1 MSYDSLEVLEGFHSG
16 NELPYPLLRDV
27 DAAHVIAY
35 GVLNED
41 YEPGHRGYGIPH
53 PGVFLVDRDGVIQGK
68 FAVPGYRQRP
78 PFEDMLIAARALP
91 EGSPPAAMQTDV
103 PTTAPD
109 SPAAAEMGA
118 PGL

>member
-1 MSYDSLEVLEGFHSG
+1 MVAMSYDSLDVLEGFHSG
-16 NELPYPLLRDV
+16 NSLPFPMLRDV
-27 DAAHVIAY
+27 DATHIKAY

-53 PGVFLVDRDGVIQGK
+53 PGVFLVGPDGVIQGK

-91 EGSPPAAMQTDV
+91 KANA
-103 PTTAPD
+103 
-109 SPAAAEMGA
+109 PAAAPAAVETGA